1 MMKKSILGIALCGLL
16 AIPSIS
22 AAEELTGTLK
32 KINDT
37 GTITLGHRESSIP
50 YSYYDNQQNVVG
62 YSHEISLKI
71 VEGIEKKLGKK
82 IDVKLMPITSQNRI
96 PLMRNGTID
105 LECGSTTHNT
115 ARAQEADFT
124 NTIFII
130 NIRMITDV
138 NSGLDSFEDLKDKV
152 VITTAGTTSERILR
166 NMNAEKNMNMRI
178 QAAKDHGDA
187 FMMLADNRGVAY
199 VMDDSLLYGER
210 AKAPQPDKWV
220 VTGESQDQE
229 AYACMLRKGDTQFKE
244 LADQVIADMSGTG
257 EMEEIY
263 NKWFTQPIPP
273 RNANLEFPLSDSMR
287 ELFNNPTDKP
297 YQ

>member
-1 MMKKSILGIALCGLL
+1 MKKTILGLALCGLMPMPG
-16 AIPSIS
+16 ASM
-22 AAEELTGTLK
+22 AQELTGTLK
-32 KINDT
+32 KVNDS
-37 GTITLGHRESSIP
+37 GSITLGHRESSIP
-50 YSYYDNQQNVVG
+50 YSFYDNQQNVIG

-71 VEGIEKKLGKK
+71 VEGIEKLLGKK

-115 ARAQEADFT
+115 SRAQEADFT
-124 NTIFII
+124 NTIFIV
-130 NIRMITDV
+130 NIRMVTDV
-138 NSGLDSFEDLKDKV
+138 KSGVTEFEDLKDKV

-210 AKAPQPDKWV
+210 AKAPQPDRWV

-229 AYACMLRKGDTQFKE
+229 AYACMLRKDDAQFKA
-244 LADQVIADMSGTG
+244 LADEVIADLSASG
-257 EMEEIY
+257 EMEVIY

-273 RNANLEFPLSDSMR
+273 RNVNLEFPLSDSMR
-287 ELFNNPTDKP
+287 ELFNNPSDTP

>member
-1 MMKKSILGIALCGLL
+1 MKKSILGLALCGLL
-16 AIPSIS
+16 ALPTLSM
-22 AAEELTGTLK
+22 AEELTGTLK
-32 KINDT
+32 KIDET

-62 YSHEISLKI
+62 YSHEISMKI

-82 IDVKLMPITSQNRI
+82 IDVKLVPITSQNRI
-96 PLMRNGTID
+96 PLMKNGTID

-115 ARAQEADFT
+115 ARAQEVDFT

-138 NSGLDSFEDLKDKV
+138 NTGIESFEELKDKV
-152 VITTAGTTSERILR
+152 VITTAGTTSERVLR
-166 NMNAEKNMNMRI
+166 NMNAEKGMNMRI

-187 FMMLADNRGVAY
+187 FMMLADNRGVAF

-210 AKAPQPDKWV
+210 AKSPQPDRWV
-220 VTGESQDQE
+220 VTGESQGQE
-229 AYACMLRKGDTQFKE
+229 AYACMLRKGDSEFKA
-244 LADQVIADMSGTG
+244 LADQVIADLSGSG
-257 EMEEIY
+257 EMEVIY
-263 NKWFTQPIPP
+263 NKWFTEPIPP
-273 RNANLEFPLSDSMR
+273 RNANLEFPLSESMR
-287 ELFNNPTDKP
+287 ELFNNQTDKP

>member
-1 MMKKSILGIALCGLL
+1 MKKSILGIALCGLL
-16 AIPSIS
+16 ALPHIS
-22 AAEELTGTLK
+22 LSEELTGTLK
-32 KINDT
+32 KIDET

-62 YSHEISLKI
+62 YSHEISMKI

-82 IDVKLMPITSQNRI
+82 IDVKLVPITSQNRI
-96 PLMRNGTID
+96 PLMKNGTID

-115 ARAQEADFT
+115 ARAQEVDFT

-138 NSGLDSFEDLKDKV
+138 NSGIESFEELKDKV
-152 VITTAGTTSERILR
+152 VITTAGTTSERVLR
-166 NMNAEKNMNMRI
+166 NMNAEKEMNMRI

-187 FMMLADNRGVAY
+187 FMMLADNRGVAF

-210 AKAPQPDKWV
+210 AKSPQPDRWV
-220 VTGESQDQE
+220 VTGESQGQE
-229 AYACMLRKGDTQFKE
+229 AYACMLRKGDSEFKA
-244 LADQVIADMSGTG
+244 LADQVIADLSGSG
-257 EMEEIY
+257 EMELIY
-263 NKWFTQPIPP
+263 NKWFTEPIPP
-273 RNANLEFPLSDSMR
+273 RNANLEFPLSESMR

>member
-1 MMKKSILGIALCGLL
+1 MKKTILGLALCGLI
-16 AIPSIS
+16 AMPSASI
-22 AAEELTGTLK
+22 AEELTGTLK
-32 KINDT
+32 KVNDT
-37 GTITLGHRESSIP
+37 GSITLGHRESSIP
-50 YSYYDNQQNVVG
+50 YSYYDNQQNVIG
-62 YSHEISLKI
+62 YSHEVSLKI

-82 IDVKLMPITSQNRI
+82 VDIKLMPITSQNRI

-105 LECGSTTHNT
+105 LECGSTTHNKS
-115 ARAQEADFT
+115 RAQEAGFT

-130 NIRMITDV
+130 NIRMITDKD
-138 NSGLDSFEDLKDKV
+138 SGISSFDDLKDKV

-187 FMMLADNRGVAY
+187 FMMLSDNRGIAY

-210 AKAPQPDKWV
+210 AKSPNPSRWV

-229 AYACMLRKGDTQFKE
+229 AYACMMRKDDPQFKA
-244 LADQVIADMSGTG
+244 LADEVIVELSKSG

-287 ELFNNPTDKP
+287 ELFNNPTDTP

>member
-1 MMKKSILGIALCGLL
+1 MKKTILGLALCGLM
-16 AIPSIS
+16 AMPSAS
-22 AAEELTGTLK
+22 MAQELTGTLK
-32 KINDT
+32 KVNDS
-37 GTITLGHRESSIP
+37 GSITLGHRESSIP
-50 YSYYDNQQNVVG
+50 YSFYDNQQNVIG

-71 VEGIEKKLGKK
+71 VEGIEKLLGKK

-96 PLMRNGTID
+96 PLIRNGTID

-115 ARAQEADFT
+115 SRAQEADFT
-124 NTIFII
+124 NTIFIV
-130 NIRMITDV
+130 NIRMVTDV
-138 NSGLDSFEDLKDKV
+138 KSGVTEFEDLKDKV

-210 AKAPQPDKWV
+210 AKAPQPDRWV

-229 AYACMLRKGDTQFKE
+229 AYACMLRKDDAQFKA
-244 LADQVIADMSGTG
+244 LADEVIADLSASG
-257 EMEEIY
+257 EMEVIY

-273 RNANLEFPLSDSMR
+273 RNVNLEFPLSDSMR
-287 ELFNNPTDKP
+287 ELFNNPSDTP

>member
-1 MMKKSILGIALCGLL
+1 MKKTLLGLALCGL
-16 AIPSIS
+16 ISVPSITF
-22 AAEELTGTLK
+22 AEELTGTLK
-32 KINDT
+32 KINDS
-37 GTITLGHRESSIP
+37 GSITLGHRESSIP
-50 YSYYDNQQNVVG
+50 YSYYDNQQNVIG
-62 YSHEISLKI
+62 YSHDVSLKI

-82 IDVKLMPITSQNRI
+82 IDIKLMPITSQNRI

-115 ARAQEADFT
+115 SRAQEAGFT
-124 NTIFII
+124 NTIFIV
-130 NIRMITDV
+130 NIRMVTDV
-138 NSGLDSFEDLKDKV
+138 NSGVSDFEDLENKV

-187 FMMLADNRGVAY
+187 FMMLSDNRGVAY

-210 AKAPQPDKWV
+210 AKAPQPDRWV

-229 AYACMLRKGDTQFKE
+229 AYACMMRKDDPQFKAV
-244 LADQVIADMSGTG
+244 ADEVIAEMSASG
-257 EMEEIY
+257 EMAKIY
-263 NKWFTQPIPP
+263 EKWFTQPIPP
-273 RNANLEFPLSDSMR
+273 RNMNLDFPLSESMI
-287 ELFNNPTDKP
+287 ELFNNPTDVP

>member
-1 MMKKSILGIALCGLL
+1 MKKSILGLTLCGLL
-16 AIPSIS
+16 ALPCIS
-22 AAEELTGTLK
+22 LSEELTGTLK
-32 KINDT
+32 KIDET

-62 YSHEISLKI
+62 YSHEISMKI

-82 IDVKLMPITSQNRI
+82 IDVKLVPITSQNRI
-96 PLMRNGTID
+96 PLMKNGTID

-115 ARAQEADFT
+115 ARAQEVDFT

-138 NSGLDSFEDLKDKV
+138 NSGIESFEELKDKV
-152 VITTAGTTSERILR
+152 VITTAGTTSERVLR
-166 NMNAEKNMNMRI
+166 NMNAEKGMNMRI

-187 FMMLADNRGVAY
+187 FMMLADNRGVAF

-210 AKAPQPDKWV
+210 AKSPQPDRWV
-220 VTGESQDQE
+220 VTGESQGQE
-229 AYACMLRKGDTQFKE
+229 AYACMLRKGDSEFKA
-244 LADQVIADMSGTG
+244 LADQVIADLSGSG
-257 EMEEIY
+257 EMELIY
-263 NKWFTQPIPP
+263 NKWFTEPIPP
-273 RNANLEFPLSDSMR
+273 RNANLEFPLSESMR

>member
-1 MMKKSILGIALCGLL
+1 MKKSILGLTLCGLL
-16 AIPSIS
+16 ALPSIS
-22 AAEELTGTLK
+22 LSEELTGTLK
-32 KINDT
+32 KIDET

-62 YSHEISLKI
+62 YSHEISMKI

-82 IDVKLMPITSQNRI
+82 IDVKLVPITSQNRI
-96 PLMRNGTID
+96 PLMKNGTID

-115 ARAQEADFT
+115 ARAQEVDFT

-138 NSGLDSFEDLKDKV
+138 NSGIESFEELKDKV
-152 VITTAGTTSERILR
+152 VITTAGTTSERVLR
-166 NMNAEKNMNMRI
+166 NMNAEKGMNMRI

-187 FMMLADNRGVAY
+187 FMMLADNRGVAF

-210 AKAPQPDKWV
+210 AKSPQPDRWV
-220 VTGESQDQE
+220 VTGESQGQE
-229 AYACMLRKGDTQFKE
+229 AYACMLRKGDSEFKA
-244 LADQVIADMSGTG
+244 LADQVIADLSGSG
-257 EMEEIY
+257 EMELIY
-263 NKWFTQPIPP
+263 NKWFTEPIPP
-273 RNANLEFPLSDSMR
+273 RNANLEFPLSESMR

>member
-1 MMKKSILGIALCGLL
+1 MKKTILGLALCGLM
-16 AIPSIS
+16 AMPSAS
-22 AAEELTGTLK
+22 MAQELTGTLK
-32 KINDT
+32 KVNDS
-37 GTITLGHRESSIP
+37 GSITLGHRESSIP
-50 YSYYDNQQNVVG
+50 YSFYDNQQNVIG

-71 VEGIEKKLGKK
+71 VEGIEKLLGKK

-115 ARAQEADFT
+115 SRAQEADFT
-124 NTIFII
+124 NTIFIV
-130 NIRMITDV
+130 NIRMVTDV
-138 NSGLDSFEDLKDKV
+138 KSGVTEFEDLKDKV

-210 AKAPQPDKWV
+210 AKAPQPDRWV

-229 AYACMLRKGDTQFKE
+229 AYACMLRKDDAQFKA
-244 LADQVIADMSGTG
+244 LADEVIADLSASG
-257 EMEEIY
+257 EMEVIY

-273 RNANLEFPLSDSMR
+273 RNVNLEFPLSDSMR
-287 ELFNNPTDKP
+287 ELFNNPSDTP

>member
-1 MMKKSILGIALCGLL
+1 MKKTILGLALCGLM
-16 AIPSIS
+16 AMPGASM
-22 AAEELTGTLK
+22 AQELTGTLK
-32 KINDT
+32 KVNDS
-37 GTITLGHRESSIP
+37 GSITLGHRESSIP
-50 YSYYDNQQNVVG
+50 YSFYDNQQNVIG

-71 VEGIEKKLGKK
+71 VEGIEKLLGKK

-115 ARAQEADFT
+115 SRAQEADFT
-124 NTIFII
+124 NTIFIV
-130 NIRMITDV
+130 NIRMVTDV
-138 NSGLDSFEDLKDKV
+138 KSGVTEFEDLKDKV

-210 AKAPQPDKWV
+210 AKAPQPDRWV

-229 AYACMLRKGDTQFKE
+229 AYACMLRKDDAQFKA
-244 LADQVIADMSGTG
+244 LADEVIADLSASG
-257 EMEEIY
+257 EMEVIY

-273 RNANLEFPLSDSMR
+273 RNVNLEFPLSDSMR
-287 ELFNNPTDKP
+287 ELFNNPSDTP

>member
-1 MMKKSILGIALCGLL
+1 MKKSILGLALCGLL
-16 AIPSIS
+16 ALPTLSM
-22 AAEELTGTLK
+22 AEELTGTLK
-32 KINDT
+32 KIDET

-62 YSHEISLKI
+62 YSHEISMKI

-82 IDVKLMPITSQNRI
+82 IDVKLVPITSQNRI
-96 PLMRNGTID
+96 PLMKNGTID

-115 ARAQEADFT
+115 ARAQEVDFT

-138 NSGLDSFEDLKDKV
+138 NTGIESFEELKDKV
-152 VITTAGTTSERILR
+152 VITTAGTTSERVLR
-166 NMNAEKNMNMRI
+166 NMNAEKGMNMRI

-187 FMMLADNRGVAY
+187 FMMLADNRGVAF

-210 AKAPQPDKWV
+210 AKSPQPDRWV
-220 VTGESQDQE
+220 VTGESQGQE
-229 AYACMLRKGDTQFKE
+229 AYACMLRKGDSEFKA
-244 LADQVIADMSGTG
+244 LADQVIADLSGSG
-257 EMEEIY
+257 EMEVIY
-263 NKWFTQPIPP
+263 NKWFTEPIPP
-273 RNANLEFPLSDSMR
+273 RNANLEFPLSESMR

>member
-1 MMKKSILGIALCGLL
+1 MKKTILGLALCGLI
-16 AIPSIS
+16 AVPSMTT
-22 AAEELTGTLK
+22 AEELTGTLK
-32 KINDT
+32 KVNDT
-37 GTITLGHRESSIP
+37 GAITLGHRESSIP
-50 YSYYDNQQNVVG
+50 YSYYDNQQNVIG
-62 YSHEISLKI
+62 YSHEVSLKI

-82 IDVKLMPITSQNRI
+82 VDVKLMPITSQNRI

-115 ARAQEADFT
+115 SRAQEAGFT

-130 NIRMITDV
+130 NIRMITDKD
-138 NSGLDSFEDLKDKV
+138 SGVSSFDDLKDKV

-187 FMMLADNRGVAY
+187 FMMLSDSRGVAY

-210 AKAPQPDKWV
+210 AKSPDPSRWV
-220 VTGESQDQE
+220 VTGEPQDQE
-229 AYACMLRKGDTQFKE
+229 AYACMMRKDDPQFKA
-244 LADQVIADMSGTG
+244 LADEVIAEMSKSG
-257 EMEEIY
+257 EMEQLY

-273 RNANLEFPLSDSMR
+273 RNANLDFPLSDSMR
-287 ELFNNPTDKP
+287 ELFNNPTDTP